1 MKTLRVNL
9 VGREYDILIEKNLLC
24 KSGELIKERFSPS
37 KIFIVTDDN
46 VNAIYG
52 SIVTESLKDSGFEV
66 KLVSLT
72 PGEQT
77 KSLEQ
82 LSYLYSEALA
92 FSMTR
97 SDMVIA
103 LGGGVIGDLTGL
115 MAATLLRGIPFV
127 QIPTTL
133 LAQVDSSVGGKV
145 AIDVKEGK
153 NLVGAFYQ
161 PKLVIIDT
169 AALDTLSD
177 RIFFDGLAEVIKYG
191 LIADDMLF
199 NKLENC
205 QNRNDISKC
214 IDDIVYTCCDIKRK
228 VVEEDEHDTG
238 LRMILNFGHTLGHVV
253 EKNYNYETYTHGQA
267 VAYGMYLISIIG
279 EKMNVMQKGTADK
292 ICLMLK
298 KFDLPYNIKLADKIS
313 DTLGLDKKNDGSN
326 INIVLLDRIG
336 KAIIHKMPL
345 SEFADMVQKE
355 IN

>member
-9 VGREYDILIEKNLLC
+9 IGREYDILIAGNLLEHV
-24 KSGELIKERFSPS
+24 GELIKERFSPS

-46 VNAIYG
+46 VNTLYG
-52 SIVTESLKDSGFEV
+52 KKVTDSLKNSGFNV

-77 KSLEQ
+77 KSLDE
-82 LSYLYSEALA
+82 LSHLYSEALS
-92 FSMTR
+92 FSVTR

-169 AALDTLSD
+169 KALDTLSD

-191 LIADDMLF
+191 LIADKELF
-199 NKLENC
+199 ELLESYKS
-205 QNRNDISKC
+205 RKDISES
-214 IDDIVYTCCDIKRK
+214 INDIVYTCCDIKRK

-253 EKNYNYETYTHGQA
+253 EKEYNYETYTHGQA
-267 VAYGMYLISIIG
+267 VAFGMYLISKIG
-279 EKMNVMQKGTADK
+279 EKMGIIPSGTKEKIRVMLQ
-292 ICLMLK
+292 
-298 KFDLPYNIKLADKIS
+298 KFDLPYSISLSDKIF
-313 DTLGLDKKNDGSN
+313 DTLGLDKKNEGSN
-326 INIVLLDRIG
+326 INIVVLDRIG
-336 KAIIHKMPL
+336 KAAIHKMPL
-345 SEFADMVQKE
+345 SEFISIAQDE
-355 IN
+355 LN

>member
-24 KSGELIKERFSPS
+24 KTGNLIKERFSPS
-37 KIFIVTDDN
+37 KIFVVTDNNVNEPYGRIVTN
-46 VNAIYG
+46 
-52 SIVTESLKDSGFEV
+52 SLKESGFDV

-92 FSMTR
+92 FSITR
-97 SDMVIA
+97 SDMIIA

-153 NLVGAFYQ
+153 NLIGAFYQ

-169 AALDTLSD
+169 KVLDTLSD

-191 LIADDMLF
+191 LIADDKLF
-199 NKLENC
+199 NLLENYK
-205 QNRNDISKC
+205 NRDDISNG

-238 LRMILNFGHTLGHVV
+238 LRMILNFGHTLAHVV
-253 EKNYNYETYTHGQA
+253 EKSYNYETYTHGQA
-267 VAYGMYLISIIG
+267 VAYGMYLISKIG
-279 EKMNVMQKGTADK
+279 ENMNIMPKGTADK
-292 ICLMLK
+292 IRSMLE
-298 KFDLPYNIKLADKIS
+298 KFDLPYDIELTGKIS

-326 INIVLLDRIG
+326 INIVLLDKIG
-336 KAIIHKMPL
+336 KASIHKMPL
-345 SEFADMVQKE
+345 SEFADKVQKE
-355 IN
+355 LI

>member
-9 VGREYDILIEKNLLC
+9 VGREYDILIEKNFLC
-24 KSGELIKERFSPS
+24 KTGELIKERFSPS
-37 KIFIVTDDN
+37 KIFVVTDDN
-46 VNAIYG
+46 VNALYG
-52 SIVTESLKDSGFEV
+52 NIVTDSLKESGFKV

-92 FSMTR
+92 FSITR

-169 AALDTLSD
+169 KVLDTLSD

-191 LIADDMLF
+191 LIADDELF
-199 NKLENC
+199 NTLVNC
-205 QNRNDISKC
+205 QNRSDISKD

-238 LRMILNFGHTLGHVV
+238 LRMLLNFGHTLAHVV
-253 EKNYNYETYTHGQA
+253 EKAYNYETYTHGQA
-267 VAYGMYLISIIG
+267 VAYGMYVISKIG
-279 EKMNVMQKGTADK
+279 EKMGITPVKTAEK
-292 ICLMLK
+292 IRSMLE
-298 KFDLPYNIKLADKIS
+298 KFNLPYNIKLTGKIY
-313 DTLGLDKKNDGSN
+313 DTLGLDKKNDGNN
-326 INIVLLDRIG
+326 INIVLLDKIG
-336 KAIIHKMPL
+336 NAVIHKMPL
-345 SEFADMVQKE
+345 SEFADKVEKVL
-355 IN
+355 N

>member
-9 VGREYDILIEKNLLC
+9 VGREYDILIEENLLS
-24 KSGELIKERFSPS
+24 KTGKLIKERFLPS
-37 KIFIVTDDN
+37 KIFVVTDDN
-46 VNAIYG
+46 VNALYG
-52 SIVTESLKDSGFEV
+52 SVVTESLKEFGFEV
-66 KLVSLT
+66 KLVSLA

-77 KSLEQ
+77 KCLEM

-92 FSMTR
+92 FSITR

-169 AALDTLSD
+169 KVIDTLSD

-191 LIADDMLF
+191 LISDANLY
-199 NKLENC
+199 NTLQNC
-205 QNRNDISKC
+205 KNRSDISKD

-238 LRMILNFGHTLGHVV
+238 LRMILNFGHTLAHVV
-253 EKNYNYETYTHGQA
+253 EKAYNYETYTHGQA
-267 VAYGMYLISIIG
+267 VAYGMHLISKIG
-279 EKMNVMQKGTADK
+279 EEMNIVPNGTANK
-292 ICLMLK
+292 IRSMLE
-298 KFDLPYNIKLADKIS
+298 KFDLPYDIKIS
-313 DTLGLDKKNDGSN
+313 GKISETLGLDKKNVGSN
-326 INIVLLDRIG
+326 INIILLNKIG
-336 KAIIHKMPL
+336 NAVIHKMPL
-345 SEFADMVQKE
+345 SEFADKVEKVL
-355 IN
+355 N